1 MSVDKFATDNGM
13 NAAEI
18 CDRLKRRDAVTLLQ
32 GFRKKKAFSW
42 RFRIAETAAGVF
54 NKVPQKTEV
63 EEVVMESENEP
74 LHTEARP
81 NTHAEVEEPSP
92 AVSNGSP
99 STPSSSFNKTP
110 SLPDSIDRAI
120 AMYPPS
126 GDEQFR
132 LDWAQERYAKL
143 RHASASPTV
152 SAGNSEES
160 CEPAPIRDPP
170 FKTVDLSAY
179 PAYSVTEE
187 TVAEVTAAFNEW
199 WRISTNGGA
208 SQRTVEGAFK
218 RALGGRIPT
227 GKWFEF
233 CPWPEDSADPKH
245 ALRPQHLTWHS
256 GADHEHLYHFC
267 EHFGLQYEA
276 AISLLALKDE
286 RSWIPPLEDLKE
298 SDIALSF
305 ATYGEP
311 ARKGNKLHTRFS
323 IRFTLNG
330 PLIDPMVDVILPWF
344 GKVKNNPSIHTS
356 SATQQGKGEQVDGAK
371 RDNVDGQPRKGNKDE
386 GPEGKGSAH
395 DSTAASLESKL
406 KSLVT
411 YKTVNGREVAMV
423 WKGEEPNPKTN
434 TTLSAVLETKG
445 LGLETAN
452 NNEGGNNKAP
462 PPPPPPPP
470 YPLPR
475 SRPET
480 SESSH
485 KEDGRGR
492 DEDTTS

>member
-1 MSVDKFATDNGM
+1 MSVDKFAKDNGM
-13 NAAEI
+13 NAADI
-18 CDRLKRRDAVTLLQ
+18 CDRLKRRDAVTFVQ

-63 EEVVMESENEP
+63 EQVVMESENEP
-74 LHTEARP
+74 LHAEA
-81 NTHAEVEEPSP
+81 NTHTEVDQPSP
-92 AVSNGSP
+92 ATSEEL
-99 STPSSSFNKTP
+99 STPSSTFKDTP
-110 SLPDSIDRAI
+110 SPPDSIDRAI
-120 AMYPPS
+120 QLYPP
-126 GDEQFR
+126 DRPEEYR
-132 LDWAQERYAKL
+132 LYWAQQRYAML
-143 RHASASPTV
+143 RDGSASHTV

-160 CEPAPIRDPP
+160 CEPAPIRNP

-199 WRISTNGGA
+199 WRILKCRVITIETSPEKPNILQ
-208 SQRTVEGAFK
+208 SAFK
-218 RALGGRIPT
+218 EALGGRVPT

-245 ALRPQHLTWHS
+245 TLRPQHLTWHS
-256 GADHEHLYHFC
+256 GELHEHLYEFC
-267 EHFGLQYEA
+267 QHFGLKYEE
-276 AISLLALKDE
+276 AIKLLALQDE
-286 RSWIPPLEDLKE
+286 RSPIPPLEDLKE

-323 IRFTLNG
+323 IRFTLER
-330 PLIDPMVDVILPWF
+330 PLIDPLVDVILPWF

-395 DSTAASLESKL
+395 DSRVASLESKL
-406 KSLVT
+406 KPLVT

-452 NNEGGNNKAP
+452 NNEGGNNKDPLTYP
-462 PPPPPPPP
+462 PPT
-470 YPLPR
+470 LPSPKIT
-475 SRPET
+475 SRNE
-480 SESSH
+480 
-485 KEDGRGR
+485 
-492 DEDTTS
+492 

>member
-1 MSVDKFATDNGM
+1 MSVDKFAFDNGM

-18 CDRLKRRDAVTLLQ
+18 CDRLKRRDWVTFVQ
-32 GFRKKKAFSW
+32 GFRNKKAFSW

-63 EEVVMESENEP
+63 EQVVMESENEP
-74 LHTEARP
+74 LHAEA
-81 NTHAEVEEPSP
+81 NTHTEVDQPSP
-92 AVSNGSP
+92 ATSEEL
-99 STPSSSFNKTP
+99 STPSSTFKETP
-110 SLPDSIDRAI
+110 SPPDSIDRAI
-120 AMYPPS
+120 QLYPP
-126 GDEQFR
+126 DRPEDYR
-132 LDWAQERYAKL
+132 LYWAQQRYAML
-143 RHASASPTV
+143 RDGSASHTV

-160 CEPAPIRDPP
+160 CEPAPIRNP

-233 CPWPEDSADPKH
+233 CPWPEDSADTKH
-245 ALRPQHLTWHS
+245 TLRPQHLTWHS
-256 GADHEHLYHFC
+256 GADHEHLYQFC

-286 RSWIPPLEDLKE
+286 LSWIPPLQDLKE

-311 ARKGNKLHTRFS
+311 ARPGNKLHTRFS
-323 IRFTLNG
+323 IRFTLER
-330 PLIDPMVDVILPWF
+330 PLIDPLVDVILPWF

-395 DSTAASLESKL
+395 DSTAASLKPKL
-406 KSLVT
+406 KPLVS
-411 YKTVNGREVAMV
+411 YKEVNGREVAMV

-452 NNEGGNNKAP
+452 NNEGGNNKD
-462 PPPPPPPP
+462 
-470 YPLPR
+470 PLTLSQDHVPK
-475 SRPET
+475 RPHT
-480 SESSH
+480 SVVKAAMKKTEEAAT
-485 KEDGRGR
+485 KTQEV
-492 DEDTTS
+492 DEVS